1 MRYPPSNRHPPPA
14 GSPPALHHL
23 PAHLRHA
30 GGCVLPAVQLIPSV
44 LSSLCHQVVYCKTAS
59 LGSPSPPRYL
69 LVPELVGRV
78 CTCRRGCRSVVE
90 HWGRAHASGICKCT
104 VIPLFLWGRRKKKKQ
119 VLRILLGTEFS
130 LVCLLN
136 WLGHDL
142 KFSYA
147 NNIRY
152 QRSATLTECMQPT
165 VSLVGGKTSLVLSVF
180 LNCFLVTIIYL
191 FPLGAQF
198 YM

>member
-1 MRYPPSNRHPPPA
+1 MP
-14 GSPPALHHL
+14 LEF
-23 PAHLRHA
+23 
-30 GGCVLPAVQLIPSV
+30 
-44 LSSLCHQVVYCKTAS
+44 AS
-59 LGSPSPPRYL
+59 
-69 LVPELVGRV
+69 
-78 CTCRRGCRSVVE
+78 
-90 HWGRAHASGICKCT
+90 AQ
-104 VIPLFLWGRRKKKKQ
+104 LFLCFFGEEKKKKKQ